1 MKKSTLFFLLFY
13 ALLTFAPVPV
23 FYALRP
29 VITQKNTENKAESAF
44 PDLSVSNYTT
54 WPKRFESWFSDNL
67 PFKTQ
72 LIELF
77 RGTQYRLGL
86 DYRQSD
92 VIRGEDDTLFYRAT
106 IENYK
111 GIERFTD
118 DELRLIRD
126 NLTNFF
132 ARMEGMGTK
141 SLLYIAPDKE
151 QVYGQLMPSKIR
163 VVSEESRADQTA
175 AYLLEEID
183 YPVIYEKEALRNLT
197 EQFPIYFK
205 TDTHWNEL
213 GGYFAARAIR
223 EVFTGEP
230 AAAGAPEFH
239 YFPEKGKDL
248 AVMLGIEE
256 MMTEPNTVLI
266 DFNDGITVKKT
277 ETLEHGTL
285 QRFTSD
291 APVHKKLMIIG
302 DSFSEYFLRSAI
314 HDVNEVLF
322 VTYGEL
328 SMVDLEA
335 EAPDYLVVMLVERNL
350 PFLLNGFW

>member
-1 MKKSTLFFLLFY
+1 MKKSTVFFLILFV
-13 ALLTFAPVPV
+13 LLTFAPLPL
-23 FYALRP
+23 FCALRP

-44 PDLSVSNYTT
+44 PELSLSNYAA

-77 RGTQYRLGL
+77 RGTQYYLGL

-92 VIRGEDDTLFYRAT
+92 VIRGKDDTLFYRAT
-106 IENYK
+106 LANYK
-111 GIERFTD
+111 GTERFSD
-118 DELRLIRD
+118 DELRVIRD

-141 SLLYIAPDKE
+141 PLLYIAPDKE
-151 QVYGQLMPSKIR
+151 QVYGQLMPSEIR
-163 VVSEESRADQTA
+163 VVSPESRADQTA
-175 AYLLEEID
+175 AYLREQID
-183 YPVIYEKEALRNLT
+183 YPVLYEKGTLRELS

-223 EVFTGEP
+223 VAFTGES
-230 AAAGAPEFH
+230 ADTCLPEFH
-239 YFPEKGKDL
+239 AYPEAGKDL

-266 DFNDGITVKKT
+266 DFNDGVTVKKT
-277 ETLEHGTL
+277 ETREHGTL

-291 APVHKKLMIIG
+291 APAHKKLLIIG

-314 HDVNEVLF
+314 HDVDEILF

-328 SMVDLEA
+328 SMIDLEA

>member
-1 MKKSTLFFLLFY
+1 MKKSTVFFLLLFV
-13 ALLTFAPVPV
+13 LLTFAPLPV

-29 VITQKNTENKAESAF
+29 VITQKNTENKAVSAF
-44 PDLSVSNYTT
+44 PELRLSNYTT
-54 WPKRFESWFSDNL
+54 WPKRFESWFSDTL

-77 RGTQYRLGL
+77 RGTQYQLGL

-92 VIRGEDDTLFYRAT
+92 VIRGVDDTLFYRAT
-106 IENYK
+106 LENYK
-111 GIERFTD
+111 GTERFSD
-118 DELRLIRD
+118 DELRVIRD

-141 SLLYIAPDKE
+141 PLLYIAPDKE
-151 QVYGQLMPSKIR
+151 QVYGQLMPSEIR
-163 VVSEESRADQTA
+163 VVSAESRADQTA
-175 AYLLEEID
+175 AYLREQID
-183 YPVIYEKEALRNLT
+183 YPVLYEKEALRDLS
-197 EQFPIYFK
+197 ERFPIYFK

-223 EVFTGEP
+223 EAFTGESTDT
-230 AAAGAPEFH
+230 ALPEFH
-239 YFPEKGKDL
+239 YFPEEGKDL
-248 AVMLGIEE
+248 AAMLGIEE
-256 MMTEPNTVLI
+256 MMAEPNTVLI
-266 DFNDGITVKKT
+266 DFSDDVTVTKT
-277 ETLEHGTL
+277 ETQQHGTL

-291 APVHKKLMIIG
+291 APAHKKLMIIG

-314 HDVNEVLF
+314 HDVDEVLF

>member
-1 MKKSTLFFLLFY
+1 MKKSTAFFLLLFV
-13 ALLTFAPVPV
+13 LLTFAPLPV

-29 VITQKNTENKAESAF
+29 VITQKNTENKAVSAF
-44 PDLSVSNYTT
+44 PELRLSNYTT
-54 WPKRFESWFSDNL
+54 WPKRFESWFSDTL

-77 RGTQYRLGL
+77 RGTQYHLGL

-92 VIRGEDDTLFYRAT
+92 VIRGMDDTLFYRAT
-106 IENYK
+106 LENYK
-111 GIERFTD
+111 GTERFSD
-118 DELRLIRD
+118 DELRVIRD

-141 SLLYIAPDKE
+141 PLLYIAPDKE
-151 QVYGQLMPSKIR
+151 QVYGQLMPSEIR
-163 VVSEESRADQTA
+163 VVSAESRADQTA
-175 AYLLEEID
+175 AYLREQID
-183 YPVIYEKEALRNLT
+183 YPVLYEKEALRDLS
-197 EQFPIYFK
+197 ERFPIYFK

-223 EVFTGEP
+223 EAFTGE
-230 AAAGAPEFH
+230 ATDTALPEFH
-239 YFPEKGKDL
+239 YFPEEGKDL
-248 AVMLGIEE
+248 AAMLGIEE
-256 MMTEPNTVLI
+256 MMAEPNTVLI
-266 DFNDGITVKKT
+266 DFSDDVTVTKT
-277 ETLEHGTL
+277 ETQQHGTL

-291 APVHKKLMIIG
+291 APAHKKLMIIG

-314 HDVNEVLF
+314 HDVDEVLF

>member
-1 MKKSTLFFLLFY
+1 MKKSTVIFLICFV
-13 ALLTFAPVPV
+13 LLTFAPVPV
-23 FYALRP
+23 FYAFRP
-29 VITQKNTENKAESAF
+29 MIAQKNTENKAESAF
-44 PDLSVSNYTT
+44 PELSLSNYTT
-54 WPKRFESWFSDNL
+54 WPKRFESWLSDTL

-86 DYRQSD
+86 EYRQSD

-106 IENYK
+106 VENYK
-111 GIERFTD
+111 GMERFTD
-118 DELRLIRD
+118 DELRVIRD

-151 QVYGQLMPSKIR
+151 QVYGELMPSDIR

-175 AYLLEEID
+175 AYLREEIE
-183 YPVIYEKEALRNLT
+183 YPVLYEKDALKALSER
-197 EQFPIYFK
+197 FPVYFK

-223 EVFTGEP
+223 EAFTGVSADSGDP
-230 AAAGAPEFH
+230 QYH
-239 YFPEKGKDL
+239 YFPEDGKDL
-248 AVMLGIEE
+248 AAMLGIEE
-256 MMTEPNTVLI
+256 METEPNTVLI
-266 DFNDGITVKKT
+266 DFNDGVTVNKT
-277 ETLEHGTL
+277 ATVDHGTL

-291 APVHKKLMIIG
+291 APAHKKLMIIG

-314 HDVNEVLF
+314 HDVDEILF

-328 SMVDLEA
+328 SMVDIEA